1 MQRRQ
6 LVKTLLV
13 LAAGTVT
20 GGLMSPLAAAVG
32 RPASPN
38 SVAGVKRRTRRRTR
52 RRVRRRVYRGMTLS
66 SLPYGCTATRVRGGV
81 KYHYCGGIWY
91 RPSYS
96 GTTVVYIVDD
106 IDSGANTEVEFE
118 EYVD

>member
-1 MQRRQ
+1 MERRQ
-6 LVKTLLV
+6 LVRSLLV
-13 LAAGTVT
+13 LAAGAAT
-20 GGLMSPLAAAVG
+20 GGLLSPLAAIIG

-66 SLPYGCTATRVRGGV
+66 TLPYGCRTTRMRGGV
-81 KYHYCGGIWY
+81 KYYYCGGIWY

-96 GTTVVYIVDD
+96 GTNVVYVVDD
-106 IDSGANTEVEFE
+106 IDRGANTQVEFA
-118 EYVD
+118 EYD